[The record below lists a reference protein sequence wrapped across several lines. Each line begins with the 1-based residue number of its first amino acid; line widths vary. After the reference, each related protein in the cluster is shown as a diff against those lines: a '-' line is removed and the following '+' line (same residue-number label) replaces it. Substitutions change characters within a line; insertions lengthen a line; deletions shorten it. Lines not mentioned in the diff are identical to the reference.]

1 MTDFITCNTKDYT
14 FLTLLRGLY
23 TQVDADGTYG
33 IRVVQKTK
41 KEGGVI
47 TCSKKETFDQLFR
60 KAIDLADDN
69 KPALRICV
77 TDAADG
83 AGLSNADEC
92 GIYKG
97 LDLLSRLSFVY
108 TTEDEVA
115 LSLINIT

>member
-1 MTDFITCNTKDYT
+1 MTFITCNTKDYT

-47 TCSKKETFDQLFR
+47 TCSGKDTFFQLF
-60 KAIDLADDN
+60 KAAIDLADDS

-77 TDAADG
+77 TDSANG
-83 AGLSNADEC
+83 VGLSNADEC
-92 GIYKG
+92 GIFKD
-97 LDLLSRLSFVY
+97 LDLLARLSFVY